1 PVGFTLWCAAAQ
13 SAAALLYQRSHE
25 ELGRQRIPFRRQ
37 VCNTKLR
44 DQASRTRCRQG
55 GSSPQLSHQTDVVV
69 AEQVVG
75 QGLGAR
81 ERLQSV
87 LVDLGVGWF
96 CERRPRNEL
105 RLGINPRL
113 PAKIARLAP
122 EQRTR
127 LEQMADALLQSK

>member
-1 PVGFTLWCAAAQ
+1 
-13 SAAALLYQRSHE
+13 
-25 ELGRQRIPFRRQ
+25 
-37 VCNTKLR
+37 
-44 DQASRTRCRQG
+44 
-55 GSSPQLSHQTDVVV
+55 VV

-87 LVDLGVGWF
+87 LADLGVGWF

-113 PAKIARLAP
+113 PAQIARLAP